1 MPKAKDKGFVDLHS
15 IHSKLADGYKIYEN
29 DIDDESDNIRDFK
42 SVSESIE
49 KLELIV
55 DDGKELADKDI
66 NYKEYLNLVKR
77 NIEKQKFQL
86 FRLKL
91 TTSHSTII
99 NHLSKLDDASSS
111 NDFIQL
117 ERYIKRFDMRLKDL
131 TIESKIS
138 ANHRELWNEY
148 KKNIKWYYQE
158 LQIKKIQKS
167 VNANKGR
174 INTTISEL
182 DNAISIANDSLGDN
196 DVLMSEKLVEKLIFV
211 ISQSEVTAQRD
222 AQFNEFISNKQKEVD
237 DYHQKIDDI
246 KLKIEINRHKKIIE
260 ENKPFVLQ
268 GMSEIQANTNKEF
281 QINLENEYELSVDD
295 IEEKSI
301 GKGFSVSKTIAEV
314 IFYTTL
320 TISAIYYTST
330 NYINLRELT
339 LKLPDKEE
347 SMRLLKGNA
356 YGEQIENA
364 LNYDKFYADKGI
376 EVIKTLSR
384 ITPVSISINEIDFN
398 QEESGP
404 FIMRLN
410 GYVNTVGSS
419 GRLILNNYLKR
430 LSGERIIEEVVLV
443 NQRVANNTIIFNID
457 IIL

>member
-117 ERYIKRFDMRLKDL
+117 ERYIKRFDIRLKDL

-222 AQFNEFISNKQKEVD
+222 AQFNEFINKKQKEVD

-260 ENKPFVLQ
+260 ENKPFVLK

-376 EVIKTLSR
+376 EIIKTLSR

-419 GRLILNNYLKR
+419 GRQILNNYLKR

>member
-29 DIDDESDNIRDFK
+29 DIDEESDNIRDFK

-182 DNAISIANDSLGDN
+182 DNAISIANDSLSDN

-222 AQFNEFISNKQKEVD
+222 AQFNEFISKKQKEVD

-384 ITPVSISINEIDFN
+384 ITPVSISIDEIDFN

-404 FIMRLN
+404 FIIRLN

>member
-29 DIDDESDNIRDFK
+29 DIDEESDNIRDFK

-222 AQFNEFISNKQKEVD
+222 AQFNEFISKKQKEVD

-430 LSGERIIEEVVLV
+430 LSSERIIEEVVLI

>member
-1 MPKAKDKGFVDLHS
+1 MPRAKDKGFVDLHS

-222 AQFNEFISNKQKEVD
+222 AQFNEFINKKQKEVD

-260 ENKPFVLQ
+260 ENKPFVLK

-364 LNYDKFYADKGI
+364 LNYDKFYSDKGI
-376 EVIKTLSR
+376 EVIKALSR

-419 GRLILNNYLKR
+419 GRQILNNYLKR

>member
-222 AQFNEFISNKQKEVD
+222 AQFNEFISKKQKEVD

-430 LSGERIIEEVVLV
+430 LSSERIIEEVVLI

>member
-1 MPKAKDKGFVDLHS
+1 MPRAKDKGFVDLHS

-222 AQFNEFISNKQKEVD
+222 AQFNEFINKKQKEVD

-260 ENKPFVLQ
+260 ENKPFVLK

-364 LNYDKFYADKGI
+364 LNYDKFYSDKGI
-376 EVIKTLSR
+376 EVIKALSR

-419 GRLILNNYLKR
+419 GRQILNNYLKR
-430 LSGERIIEEVVLV
+430 LNGERIIEEVVLV

>member
-174 INTTISEL
+174 INSTISEL

-222 AQFNEFISNKQKEVD
+222 AQFNEFISKKQKEVD

-320 TISAIYYTST
+320 TILAIYYTST

-376 EVIKTLSR
+376 EVIKILSR
-384 ITPVSISINEIDFN
+384 ITPASISINEIDFN

-430 LSGERIIEEVVLV
+430 LSSERIIEEVVLI

>member
-1 MPKAKDKGFVDLHS
+1 MPRAKDKGFVDLHS

-117 ERYIKRFDMRLKDL
+117 ERYIKRFDIRLKDL

-222 AQFNEFISNKQKEVD
+222 AQFNEFINKKQKEVD

-260 ENKPFVLQ
+260 ENKPFVLK

-419 GRLILNNYLKR
+419 GRQILNNYLKR

>member
-182 DNAISIANDSLGDN
+182 DNAINIANDSLGDN

-222 AQFNEFISNKQKEVD
+222 AQFNEFISKKQKEVD

-404 FIMRLN
+404 FIIRLN

>member
-222 AQFNEFISNKQKEVD
+222 AQFNEFINKKQKEVD

-260 ENKPFVLQ
+260 ENKPFVLK

-376 EVIKTLSR
+376 EIIKTLSR

-419 GRLILNNYLKR
+419 GRQILNNYLKR

>member
-222 AQFNEFISNKQKEVD
+222 AQFNEFISKKQKEVD

-398 QEESGP
+398 QEVDGP
-404 FIMRLN
+404 FIMRLI

-419 GRLILNNYLKR
+419 GRLFLINYLKR
-430 LSGERIIEEVVLV
+430 LSSERIIEEVVLI

>member
-222 AQFNEFISNKQKEVD
+222 AQFNEFISKKQKEVD

-246 KLKIEINRHKKIIE
+246 KLKIEINRHKKVIE

-295 IEEKSI
+295 IEEKSV

-314 IFYTTL
+314 IFYTSL

-404 FIMRLN
+404 FIIRLN

>member
-222 AQFNEFISNKQKEVD
+222 AQFNEFISKKQKEVD

-260 ENKPFVLQ
+260 ENKPFVLK

-376 EVIKTLSR
+376 EVIKALSR

-419 GRLILNNYLKR
+419 GRQILNNYLKR

>member
-29 DIDDESDNIRDFK
+29 DIDDESDNIKDFK

-222 AQFNEFISNKQKEVD
+222 AQFNEFISKKQKEVD

>member
-222 AQFNEFISNKQKEVD
+222 AQFNEFISKKQKEVD

-314 IFYTTL
+314 VFYTTL

-384 ITPVSISINEIDFN
+384 ITPVSISLSEIDFN
-398 QEESGP
+398 QEENGP

>member
-29 DIDDESDNIRDFK
+29 DIDEESDNIRDFK

-55 DDGKELADKDI
+55 DDGRELADKDI

-222 AQFNEFISNKQKEVD
+222 AQFNEFISKKQKEVD

-376 EVIKTLSR
+376 EVIKILSR
-384 ITPVSISINEIDFN
+384 ITPASISINEIDFN

-430 LSGERIIEEVVLV
+430 LSSERIIEEVVLI

>member
-1 MPKAKDKGFVDLHS
+1 MPRAKDKGFVDLHS

-117 ERYIKRFDMRLKDL
+117 ERYIKRFDIRLKDL

-222 AQFNEFISNKQKEVD
+222 AQFNEFINKKQKEVD

-260 ENKPFVLQ
+260 ENKPFVLK

-376 EVIKTLSR
+376 EVIKALSR

-419 GRLILNNYLKR
+419 GRQILNNYLKR

>member
-222 AQFNEFISNKQKEVD
+222 AQFNEFISKKKKEVD

-430 LSGERIIEEVVLV
+430 LSSERIIEEVVLV

>member
-222 AQFNEFISNKQKEVD
+222 AQFNEFISKKQKEVD

-320 TISAIYYTST
+320 TILAIYYTST

-376 EVIKTLSR
+376 EVIKILSR
-384 ITPVSISINEIDFN
+384 ITPASISINEIDFN

-430 LSGERIIEEVVLV
+430 LSSERIIEEVVLI

>member
-222 AQFNEFISNKQKEVD
+222 AQFNEFISKKQKEVD

-376 EVIKTLSR
+376 EVIKILSR
-384 ITPVSISINEIDFN
+384 ITPASISINEIDFN

-443 NQRVANNTIIFNID
+443 NQKVANNTIIFNID

>member
-222 AQFNEFISNKQKEVD
+222 AQFNEFISKKQKEVD

-376 EVIKTLSR
+376 EVIKILSR

>member
-222 AQFNEFISNKQKEVD
+222 AQFNEFINKKQKEVD

-260 ENKPFVLQ
+260 ENKPFVLK

-419 GRLILNNYLKR
+419 GRQILNNYLKR

>member
-222 AQFNEFISNKQKEVD
+222 AQFNEFINKKQKEVD

-398 QEESGP
+398 QEEDGP

-430 LSGERIIEEVVLV
+430 LSGEIIIEEVVLV

>member
-117 ERYIKRFDMRLKDL
+117 ERYIKRFDIRLKDL

-222 AQFNEFISNKQKEVD
+222 AQFNEFINKKQKEVD

-260 ENKPFVLQ
+260 ENKPFVLK

-376 EVIKTLSR
+376 EVIKALSR

>member
-1 MPKAKDKGFVDLHS
+1 MPRAKDKGFVDLHS

-222 AQFNEFISNKQKEVD
+222 AQFNEFINKKQKEVD

-260 ENKPFVLQ
+260 ENKPFVLK

-320 TISAIYYTST
+320 TVSAIYYTST

-376 EVIKTLSR
+376 EVIKALSR

-419 GRLILNNYLKR
+419 GRQILNNYLKR
-430 LSGERIIEEVVLV
+430 LNGERIIEEVVLV

>member
-222 AQFNEFISNKQKEVD
+222 AQFNEFISKKQKEVD

-376 EVIKTLSR
+376 EVIKALSR

-419 GRLILNNYLKR
+419 GRQILNNYLKR
-430 LSGERIIEEVVLV
+430 LNGERIIEEVVLV

>member
-222 AQFNEFISNKQKEVD
+222 AQFNEFISKKQKEVD

-260 ENKPFVLQ
+260 ENKPFVLK

>member
-222 AQFNEFISNKQKEVD
+222 AQFNEFISKKQKEVD

-339 LKLPDKEE
+339 LKLPNKEE

>member
-1 MPKAKDKGFVDLHS
+1 MPRAKDKGFVDLHS

-222 AQFNEFISNKQKEVD
+222 AQFNEFINKKQKEVD

-347 SMRLLKGNA
+347 SIRLLKGNA

>member
-222 AQFNEFISNKQKEVD
+222 AQFNEFISKKQKEVD

-339 LKLPDKEE
+339 LKLPEKEE

>member
-222 AQFNEFISNKQKEVD
+222 AQFNEFISKKQKEVD

-430 LSGERIIEEVVLV
+430 LSGEKIVEEVVLV
-443 NQRVANNTIIFNID
+443 NQRVANNTIIFNLD

>member
-222 AQFNEFISNKQKEVD
+222 AQFNEFINKKQKEVD

-260 ENKPFVLQ
+260 ENKPFVLK

-376 EVIKTLSR
+376 EVIKALSR

-419 GRLILNNYLKR
+419 GRQILNNYLKR

>member
-1 MPKAKDKGFVDLHS
+1 
-15 IHSKLADGYKIYEN
+15 
-29 DIDDESDNIRDFK
+29 
-42 SVSESIE
+42 
-49 KLELIV
+49 
-55 DDGKELADKDI
+55 
-66 NYKEYLNLVKR
+66 
-77 NIEKQKFQL
+77 
-86 FRLKL
+86 
-91 TTSHSTII
+91 
-99 NHLSKLDDASSS
+99 
-111 NDFIQL
+111 
-117 ERYIKRFDMRLKDL
+117 MRLKDL

-222 AQFNEFISNKQKEVD
+222 AQFNEFISKKQKEVD

-301 GKGFSVSKTIAEV
+301 GK
-314 IFYTTL
+314 
-320 TISAIYYTST
+320 
-330 NYINLRELT
+330 
-339 LKLPDKEE
+339 
-347 SMRLLKGNA
+347 
-356 YGEQIENA
+356 
-364 LNYDKFYADKGI
+364 
-376 EVIKTLSR
+376 
-384 ITPVSISINEIDFN
+384 DFRS
-398 QEESGP
+398 QKQ
-404 FIMRLN
+404 LQ
-410 GYVNTVGSS
+410 
-419 GRLILNNYLKR
+419 K
-430 LSGERIIEEVVLV
+430 
-443 NQRVANNTIIFNID
+443 
-457 IIL
+457 

>member
-138 ANHRELWNEY
+138 TNHRELWNEY

-222 AQFNEFISNKQKEVD
+222 AQFNEFISKKQKEVD

>member
-29 DIDDESDNIRDFK
+29 DIDEESDNIRDFK

-222 AQFNEFISNKQKEVD
+222 AQFNEFISKKQKEVD
-237 DYHQKIDDI
+237 DYHLKIDDI

-376 EVIKTLSR
+376 EVIKILSR

>member
-222 AQFNEFISNKQKEVD
+222 AQFNEFISKKQKEVD

-376 EVIKTLSR
+376 EVIKILSR
-384 ITPVSISINEIDFN
+384 ITPASISINEIDFN

-430 LSGERIIEEVVLV
+430 LSSERIIEEVVLI

>member
-1 MPKAKDKGFVDLHS
+1 MPRAKDKGFVDLHS

-117 ERYIKRFDMRLKDL
+117 ERYIKRFDIRLKDL

-222 AQFNEFISNKQKEVD
+222 AQFNEFISKKQKEVD

-260 ENKPFVLQ
+260 ENKPFVLK

-376 EVIKTLSR
+376 EVIKALSR

-419 GRLILNNYLKR
+419 GRQILNNYLKR
-430 LSGERIIEEVVLV
+430 LNGERIIEEVVLV

>member
-222 AQFNEFISNKQKEVD
+222 AQFNEFISKKQKEVD

-398 QEESGP
+398 QEE
-404 FIMRLN
+404 R
-410 GYVNTVGSS
+410 
-419 GRLILNNYLKR
+419 
-430 LSGERIIEEVVLV
+430 VVL
-443 NQRVANNTIIFNID
+443 
-457 IIL
+457 LL

>member
-174 INTTISEL
+174 INTTITEL

-222 AQFNEFISNKQKEVD
+222 AQFNEFISKKQKEVD

>member
-196 DVLMSEKLVEKLIFV
+196 DLLMSEKLVEKLIFV

-222 AQFNEFISNKQKEVD
+222 AQFNEFISKKQKEVD

-430 LSGERIIEEVVLV
+430 LSSEKIIEEVVLV